1 MVIEQKQITPEKILL
16 YLDVGSLWAFFL
28 PLGPW
33 VPWNEFLDVN
43 KRKKIFFFISE
54 DLSEAVE
61 IYRAKESNINILVKL
76 KRVIY
81 SSKTV
86 IQMIHSC
93 VGFSRSEGKINNLID
108 FLG

>member
-1 MVIEQKQITPEKILL
+1 MWEFL
-16 YLDVGSLWAFFL
+16 L

-43 KRKKIFFFISE
+43 KRKKIFSFISE

-76 KRVIY
+76 
-81 SSKTV
+81 
-86 IQMIHSC
+86 
-93 VGFSRSEGKINNLID
+93 
-108 FLG
+108 